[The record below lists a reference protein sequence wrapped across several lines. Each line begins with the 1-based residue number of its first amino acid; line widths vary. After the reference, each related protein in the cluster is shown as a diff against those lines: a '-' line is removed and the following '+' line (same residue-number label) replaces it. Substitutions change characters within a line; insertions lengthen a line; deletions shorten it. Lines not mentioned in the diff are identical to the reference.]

1 MFKKRSGIEVNK
13 GDIIKAGQV
22 LGFVGST
29 GNSTG
34 PHLHFG
40 VYVNG
45 TATDPEQ
52 WLKEQSKANS
62 EE

>member
-1 MFKKRSGIEVNK
+1 MTVYAHLSGIEVRK
-13 GDIIKAGQV
+13 GDSVKAGQV
-22 LGFVGST
+22 IGFVGST

-45 TATDPEQ
+45 TATDPDE
-52 WLKEQSKANS
+52 WLKVQTKSQ
-62 EE
+62 